1 MTSKSRTAETYER
14 IKKDILDG
22 RYLPNERLAIDRLS
36 EGGKVS
42 PGAVREALSR
52 LTSDGLVVAE
62 AQRGFFAAP
71 VSAVDL
77 RDLTEVRVEI
87 EVRCLASAMEHR
99 TLRWEAD
106 LIAAHHQLAMTPK
119 SVGAGR
125 DLRMNEAWSDLHA
138 QFHAALVATCANSW
152 WLKLRGQLFL
162 QAERY
167 RRLLAG
173 TPSVGARDVDF
184 EHERIMQA
192 AIGHDTGVACSL
204 LAEHL
209 RKTASALLAS
219 RPPEST
225 NLRWEPL
232 TM

>member
-1 MTSKSRTAETYER
+1 MSSKSRTAETYER

-36 EGGKVS
+36 EGGEVS

-71 VSAVDL
+71 VSAADL
-77 RDLTEVRVEI
+77 RDLTEVRVEV
-87 EVRCLASAMEHR
+87 EVRCLASAIEHR

-106 LIAAHHQLAMTPK
+106 LLAAHHQLTKTPK
-119 SVGAGR
+119 SIGTGR
-125 DLRMNEAWSDLHA
+125 AVRMNDAWSDLHA
-138 QFHAALVATCANSW
+138 QFHTALVATCANTW

-173 TPSVGARDVDF
+173 NEKAGERDVDF
-184 EHERIMQA
+184 EHDRIMQA
-192 AIGHDTGVACSL
+192 ALSHDAAIACRL

-209 RKTASALLAS
+209 QKTAATLLAC
-219 RPPEST
+219 RPPEKAG
-225 NLRWEPL
+225 LQWKPPED
-232 TM
+232 

>member
-1 MTSKSRTAETYER
+1 MSSKSRTAETYER

-22 RYLPNERLAIDRLS
+22 RYLPNERLAIDRLT

-62 AQRGFFAAP
+62 VQRGFFAAP
-71 VSAVDL
+71 VSTSDL
-77 RDLTEVRVEI
+77 RDLTEVRVEV
-87 EVRCLASAMEHR
+87 EVRCLASAIEHR

-106 LIAAHHQLAMTPK
+106 LLAAHHQLAKTPK
-119 SVGAGR
+119 HTGSGR
-125 DLRMNEAWSDLHA
+125 SLRMNDEWSDLHA
-138 QFHAALVATCANSW
+138 QFHNALVATCANTW
-152 WLKLRGQLFL
+152 WLKLRTQLFL
-162 QAERY
+162 QSERY

-173 TPSVGARDVDF
+173 GKSAGRDVDF

-192 AIGHDTGVACSL
+192 ALSHDTAIACRL

-209 RKTASALLAS
+209 QRTAATLLAGS
-219 RPPEST
+219 PPEGAG
-225 NLRWEPL
+225 LCWEA
-232 TM
+232 TEA